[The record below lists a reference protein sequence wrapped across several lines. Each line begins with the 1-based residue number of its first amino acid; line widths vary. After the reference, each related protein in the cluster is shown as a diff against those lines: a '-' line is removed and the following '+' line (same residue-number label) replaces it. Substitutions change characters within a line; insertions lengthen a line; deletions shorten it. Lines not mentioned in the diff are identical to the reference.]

1 MEIQNIGSTEKK
13 RPFDT
18 GNFFYV
24 QTFYSFNN
32 SITESYHSWLISHI
46 CGQSETDQEV
56 KLKRQGAVSLFQ
68 SSGID
73 AVTDISGQAVVKDI
87 LSNGMLS

>member
-1 MEIQNIGSTEKK
+1 MCK
-13 RPFDT
+13 
-18 GNFFYV
+18 
-24 QTFYSFNN
+24 YSIPLIIA
-32 SITESYHSWLISHI
+32 SPRAIIPGHSWLIPHI
-46 CGQSETDQEV
+46 CGHSGTNQEV